1 MAAKTLLIRAD
12 ASAEIG
18 VGHVMRCLG
27 LAQAWQA
34 SGGRAIFALATGLKE
49 LGDRLGSE
57 GSGVVEVRAAPGSE
71 EDAVWTKELGQRYG
85 ADWVVLDGFHFTRRY
100 RENLRNG
107 NSRLLLLDDQGDR
120 PPYECDVVLNT
131 NPQASDAMYAHG
143 AGQARFLL
151 GLEYAL
157 LRREF
162 LEFRREHSEVP
173 DRARRVLISFGG
185 ADPHNVTFRI
195 VEALQG
201 IKNLQLEVT
210 VIVGASNPHY
220 ASLQVAVEKSSHL
233 AKLLRNVNNMPELMS
248 QADLAIT
255 AGGGTCCE
263 LAFMKVPMFLITMA
277 KNHERTV
284 EAYGTANAA
293 FAAGWFDSLETTS
306 WTAPLWNVIN
316 DRKLREELRENAS
329 RLVDGRGAERVVNTM
344 KSIRIQD

>member
-1 MAAKTLLIRAD
+1 
-12 ASAEIG
+12 
-18 VGHVMRCLG
+18 
-27 LAQAWQA
+27 
-34 SGGRAIFALATGLKE
+34 
-49 LGDRLGSE
+49 
-57 GSGVVEVRAAPGSE
+57 
-71 EDAVWTKELGQRYG
+71 
-85 ADWVVLDGFHFTRRY
+85 
-100 RENLRNG
+100 
-107 NSRLLLLDDQGDR
+107 
-120 PPYECDVVLNT
+120 
-131 NPQASDAMYAHG
+131 MYAHG

-195 VEALQG
+195 VQALQG